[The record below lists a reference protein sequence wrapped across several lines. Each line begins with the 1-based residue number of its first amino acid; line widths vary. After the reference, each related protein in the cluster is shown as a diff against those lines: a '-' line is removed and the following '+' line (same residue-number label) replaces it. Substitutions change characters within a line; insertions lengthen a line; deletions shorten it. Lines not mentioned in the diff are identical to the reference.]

1 MKLKFNFKRELKI
14 GAAILVVVIF
24 IAFTERKQE
33 LVSIRDVSVKISNFE
48 DNHFLD
54 ESDVMSLMQVSVNN
68 IRGAKASDVNLKAI
82 EKKIRKDPFIREA
95 ELYTDLKGNLIVGVE
110 LRRPVARIIRNDGP
124 DGYIA
129 EDGTVMPVS
138 DKFTAR
144 VVLISGPYI
153 RKILQQRNLN
163 QTDEGARLLSLIN
176 EIREDEFWHA
186 QIAQMDIDSKG
197 RITLLPQIGDERI
210 EFGTPDNQE
219 VKMKKLKI
227 FYKEVLPKTGW
238 NKFRRV
244 NLEYEGQIVAE

>member
-14 GAAILVVVIF
+14 GAAILVVVVF

-48 DNHFLD
+48 NNHFLD

-163 QTDEGARLLSLIN
+163 QTDEGAKLLALIN

-210 EFGTPDNQE
+210 EFGTPNNQE
-219 VKMKKLKI
+219 VKLKKLKI